1 MIYFDD
7 IEFAD
12 DNKYSIYLIDKYLK
26 KYFPKNQNNIR
37 KKYLPNEVAKVIGE
51 KDITFFSLYF
61 LRTTFVP
68 SDDNSAR
75 ELCEEHYK
83 IWRVLSEAFVQDLY
97 DKLNIVEPRGLAKS
111 TICDKTLAIWLHC
124 YKKSKFT
131 LLGAKTSD
139 DAEQFL
145 NSIKKEF
152 LENELIKDVFGN
164 LIDLKGKKPNSKDY
178 YKVNSGEIEFTN
190 DTYIRAVGSTTS
202 VRGANWGGVRPT
214 VVIADDYQSEVDV
227 ITEDAREKKWNRWC
241 KEVEEV
247 GDTAV
252 FRKGKK
258 VKSATKFVSIGTV
271 LHIDCLISKLSRNR
285 DYHTIMN
292 RAVLLEDGQTIDDIF
307 ESDLWIKCKK
317 IYFDDKIEDPQIQAR
332 KFYEKHKEEMK
343 YPVLWEEKWDF
354 FIDIAVKYWSNR
366 KSFMSEKMNDASSIG
381 EKWFKS
387 IRTQSV
393 EEIEDHIFLKTMLCV
408 DPAGDNSS
416 NKKKKTDSF
425 AMIVGSLG
433 ENDFKYIRKMV
444 LEKMSFTEY
453 CNTIID
459 ILLEFTDITH
469 ISIERNT
476 YLGSDVTTI
485 QQMIE
490 KIPELK
496 KRNLI
501 FINDMNNKNKDNR
514 IATIQDSVNNGQ
526 IIFADNNK
534 AFTDQ
539 ILDFQG
545 TAYTLHDDAADVV
558 SDFANKILKIKTKNI
573 IRFMDRRRLG
583 V

>member
-7 IEFAD
+7 IEFAN

-26 KYFPKNQNNIR
+26 KYFPKNQNNI
-37 KKYLPNEVAKVIGE
+37 KQKYLPNEVAKVIGE

-83 IWRVLSEAFVQDLY
+83 IWKVLSEAFVQDLY

-131 LLGAKTSD
+131 LLGAKTAD

-258 VKSATKFVSIGTV
+258 VKAATKFVSIGTV

-285 DYHTIMN
+285 DYHTIIN

-307 ESDLWIKCKK
+307 ESDLWLECKK

-332 KFYEKHKEEMK
+332 KFYEKHIDEMK
-343 YPVLWEEKWDF
+343 YPLLWEEKWDF
-354 FIDIAVKYWSNR
+354 FSDIAVKYWTNR
-366 KSFMSEKMNDASSIG
+366 KSFMSEKMNDASTLG
-381 EKWFKS
+381 VRWFKA
-387 IRTQSV
+387 IRTQAE
-393 EEIEDHIFLKTMLCV
+393 EEIEDHTFLKTMLCV
-408 DPAGDNSS
+408 DPAGEQSRRSDF
-416 NKKKKTDSF
+416 F
-425 AMIVGSLG
+425 AMAVGSLG
-433 ENDFKYIRKMV
+433 ENDFKYIRKMI
-444 LEKMSFTEY
+444 LAKMSYKQYCQTVIDLLKEY
-453 CNTIID
+453 
-459 ILLEFTDITH
+459 TDITH
-469 ISIERNT
+469 LYIEKNT
-476 YLGSDVTTI
+476 YLGADVTTI
-485 QQMIE
+485 TEMID
-490 KIPELK
+490 KDYELK
-496 KRNLI
+496 RRNIIIL
-501 FINDMNNKNKDNR
+501 NEMSRRNKDER
-514 IATIQDSVNNGQ
+514 ISTIIEEVNNGQ
-526 IIFADNNK
+526 LVFNNNNK
-534 AFTDQ
+534 DFTQQ

-545 TAYTLHDDAADVV
+545 TAYSPHDDAPDIIAELSRRLIEIEV
-558 SDFANKILKIKTKNI
+558 KNI
-573 IRFMDRRRLG
+573 IRIIDRRKLG

>member
-61 LRTTFVP
+61 LRATFVP

-131 LLGAKTSD
+131 LLGAKTAD

-258 VKSATKFVSIGTV
+258 VKAATKFVSIGTV

-285 DYHTIMN
+285 DYHTIIN

-307 ESDLWIKCKK
+307 ESDLWLECKK

-332 KFYEKHKEEMK
+332 KFYEKHIDEMK
-343 YPVLWEEKWDF
+343 YPLLWEEKWDF
-354 FIDIAVKYWSNR
+354 FSDIAVKYWTNR
-366 KSFMSEKMNDASSIG
+366 KSFMSEKMNDASTLG
-381 EKWFKS
+381 VRWFKA
-387 IRTQSV
+387 IRTQAE
-393 EEIEDHIFLKTMLCV
+393 EEIEDHTFLKTMLCV
-408 DPAGDNSS
+408 DPAGEQSRRSDF
-416 NKKKKTDSF
+416 F
-425 AMIVGSLG
+425 AMAVGSLG
-433 ENDFKYIRKMV
+433 ENDFKYIRKMI
-444 LEKMSFTEY
+444 LAKMSYKQYCQTVIDLLKEY
-453 CNTIID
+453 
-459 ILLEFTDITH
+459 TDITH
-469 ISIERNT
+469 LYIEKNT
-476 YLGSDVTTI
+476 YLGADVTTI
-485 QQMIE
+485 TEMID
-490 KIPELK
+490 KDYELK
-496 KRNLI
+496 RRNIIIL
-501 FINDMNNKNKDNR
+501 NEMSRKNKDER
-514 IATIQDSVNNGQ
+514 ISTIIEEVNNGQ
-526 IIFADNNK
+526 LVFNSNNK
-534 AFTDQ
+534 DFTQQ

-545 TAYTLHDDAADVV
+545 TAYSPHDDAPDLIAELSRRLIEIEV
-558 SDFANKILKIKTKNI
+558 KNI
-573 IRFMDRRRLG
+573 IRIMDRRKLG

>member
-7 IEFAD
+7 IEFPN
-12 DNKYSIYLIDKYLK
+12 DNKYSLYLIDKYLK
-26 KYFPKNQNNIR
+26 KYFPKNQDNIR
-37 KKYLPNEVAKVIGE
+37 KKYTPNKVAKVIGE

-68 SDDNSAR
+68 SDYNSAR

-131 LLGAKTSD
+131 LLGAKTAD

-258 VKSATKFVSIGTV
+258 VKAATKFVSIGTV

-285 DYHTIMN
+285 DYHTIIN

-307 ESDLWIKCKK
+307 ESDLWLECKK

-332 KFYEKHKEEMK
+332 KFYEKHIDEMK
-343 YPVLWEEKWDF
+343 YPLLWEEKWDF
-354 FIDIAVKYWSNR
+354 FSDIAVKYWTNR
-366 KSFMSEKMNDASSIG
+366 KSFMSEKMNDASTLG
-381 EKWFKS
+381 VRWFKA
-387 IRTQSV
+387 IRTQAE
-393 EEIEDHIFLKTMLCV
+393 EEIEDHTFLKTMLCV
-408 DPAGDNSS
+408 DPAGEQSRRSDF
-416 NKKKKTDSF
+416 F
-425 AMIVGSLG
+425 AMAVGSLG
-433 ENDFKYIRKMV
+433 ENDFKYIRKMI
-444 LEKMSFTEY
+444 LAKMSYKQYCQTVIDLLKEY
-453 CNTIID
+453 
-459 ILLEFTDITH
+459 TDITH
-469 ISIERNT
+469 LYIEKNT
-476 YLGSDVTTI
+476 YLGADVTTI
-485 QQMIE
+485 TEMID
-490 KIPELK
+490 KDYELK
-496 KRNLI
+496 RRNIIIL
-501 FINDMNNKNKDNR
+501 NEMSRRNKDER
-514 IATIQDSVNNGQ
+514 ISTIIEEVNNGQ
-526 IIFADNNK
+526 LVFNNNNK
-534 AFTDQ
+534 DFTQQ

-545 TAYTLHDDAADVV
+545 TAYSPHDDAPDIIAELSRRLIEIEV
-558 SDFANKILKIKTKNI
+558 KNI
-573 IRFMDRRRLG
+573 IRIMDRRKLG

>member
-7 IEFAD
+7 IEFAN

-26 KYFPKNQNNIR
+26 KYFPKNQNNI
-37 KKYLPNEVAKVIGE
+37 KQKYLPNEVAKVIGE

-83 IWRVLSEAFVQDLY
+83 IWKVLSEAFVQDLY

-131 LLGAKTSD
+131 LLGAKTAD

-258 VKSATKFVSIGTV
+258 VKAATKFVSIGTV

-285 DYHTIMN
+285 DYHTIIN

-307 ESDLWIKCKK
+307 ESDLWLECKK

-332 KFYEKHKEEMK
+332 KFYEKHIDEMK
-343 YPVLWEEKWDF
+343 YPLLWEEKWDF
-354 FIDIAVKYWSNR
+354 FSDIAVKYWTNR
-366 KSFMSEKMNDASSIG
+366 KSFMSEKMNDASTLG
-381 EKWFKS
+381 VRWFKA
-387 IRTQSV
+387 IRTQAE
-393 EEIEDHIFLKTMLCV
+393 EEIEDHTFLKTMLCV
-408 DPAGDNSS
+408 DPAGEQSRRSDF
-416 NKKKKTDSF
+416 F
-425 AMIVGSLG
+425 AMAVGSLG
-433 ENDFKYIRKMV
+433 ENDFKYIRKMI
-444 LEKMSFTEY
+444 LAKMSYKQYCQTVIDLLKEY
-453 CNTIID
+453 
-459 ILLEFTDITH
+459 TDITH
-469 ISIERNT
+469 LYIEKNT
-476 YLGSDVTTI
+476 YLGADVTTI
-485 QQMIE
+485 TEMID
-490 KIPELK
+490 KDYELK
-496 KRNLI
+496 RRNIIIL
-501 FINDMNNKNKDNR
+501 NEMSRKNKDER
-514 IATIQDSVNNGQ
+514 ISTIIEEVNNGQ
-526 IIFADNNK
+526 LVFNNNNK
-534 AFTDQ
+534 DFTQQ

-545 TAYTLHDDAADVV
+545 TAYSPHDDAPDIIAELSRRLIEIEV
-558 SDFANKILKIKTKNI
+558 KNI
-573 IRFMDRRRLG
+573 IRIMDRRKLG

>member
-7 IEFAD
+7 IEFTD

-131 LLGAKTSD
+131 LLGAKTAD

-252 FRKGKK
+252 FRKGRK
-258 VKSATKFVSIGTV
+258 VKAATKFVSIGTV

-285 DYHTIMN
+285 DYHTIIN

-307 ESDLWIKCKK
+307 ESDLWLECKK

-332 KFYEKHKEEMK
+332 KFYEKHIDEMK
-343 YPVLWEEKWDF
+343 YPLLWEEKWDF
-354 FIDIAVKYWSNR
+354 FSDIAVKYWTNR
-366 KSFMSEKMNDASSIG
+366 KSFMSEKMNDASTLG
-381 EKWFKS
+381 VRWFKA
-387 IRTQSV
+387 IRTQAE
-393 EEIEDHIFLKTMLCV
+393 EEIEDHTFLKTMLCV
-408 DPAGDNSS
+408 DPAGEQSRRSDF
-416 NKKKKTDSF
+416 F
-425 AMIVGSLG
+425 AMAVGSLG
-433 ENDFKYIRKMV
+433 ENDFKYIRKMI
-444 LEKMSFTEY
+444 LAKMSYKQYCQTVIDLLKEY
-453 CNTIID
+453 
-459 ILLEFTDITH
+459 TDITH
-469 ISIERNT
+469 LYIEKNT
-476 YLGSDVTTI
+476 YLGADVTTI
-485 QQMIE
+485 TEMID
-490 KIPELK
+490 KDYELK
-496 KRNLI
+496 RRNIIIL
-501 FINDMNNKNKDNR
+501 NEMSRRNKDER
-514 IATIQDSVNNGQ
+514 ISTIIEEVNNGQ
-526 IIFADNNK
+526 LVFNNNNK
-534 AFTDQ
+534 DFTQQ

-545 TAYTLHDDAADVV
+545 TAYSPHDDAPDIIAELSRRLIEIEV
-558 SDFANKILKIKTKNI
+558 KNI
-573 IRFMDRRRLG
+573 IRIMDRRKLG

>member
-7 IEFAD
+7 IEFPN
-12 DNKYSIYLIDKYLK
+12 DNKYSLYLIDKYLK
-26 KYFPKNQNNIR
+26 KYFPKNQDNIR
-37 KKYLPNEVAKVIGE
+37 RKYTPNEVAKVIGE

-83 IWRVLSEAFVQDLY
+83 IWKILSKAFVQDLY

-124 YKKSKFT
+124 YKKSTFT
-131 LLGAKTSD
+131 LLGAKTAY

-214 VVIADDYQSEVDV
+214 VVIADDYQSEVDI

-258 VKSATKFVSIGTV
+258 VKAATKFISIGTV
-271 LHIDCLISKLSRNR
+271 LHIDCLISRLSRNR
-285 DYHTIMN
+285 DYHTIIN

-307 ESDLWIKCKK
+307 ESNLWLECKK

-332 KFYEKHKEEMK
+332 KFYDKHIDKMK
-343 YPVLWEEKWDF
+343 YPLLWEEKWDF
-354 FIDIAVKYWSNR
+354 FNDIAVKYWTNR
-366 KSFMSEKMNDASSIG
+366 KSFMSEKMNDASTLG
-381 EKWFKS
+381 VRWFKA
-387 IRTQSV
+387 IRTQSE
-393 EEIEDHIFLKTMLCV
+393 EEIEDHTFLKTMLCV
-408 DPAGDNSS
+408 DPAGEQSRRSDF
-416 NKKKKTDSF
+416 F
-425 AMIVGSLG
+425 AMAVGSLG
-433 ENDFKYIRKMV
+433 ENDFKYVRRMI
-444 LEKMSFTEY
+444 LAKMSYKEY
-453 CNTIID
+453 CQTVID
-459 ILLEFTDITH
+459 LLKEYTEITH
-469 ISIERNT
+469 LYVEKNT
-476 YLGSDVTTI
+476 YLGADVTTI
-485 QQMIE
+485 TEMID
-490 KIPELK
+490 KDYELK
-496 KRNLI
+496 RRNIIIL
-501 FINDMNNKNKDNR
+501 NEMSRRNKDER
-514 IATIQDSVNNGQ
+514 ISTIIEEVNNGQ
-526 IIFADNNK
+526 LVFNNNNK
-534 AFTDQ
+534 DFTQQ

-545 TAYTLHDDAADVV
+545 TAYSPHDDAPDIIAELSRRLIEIEV
-558 SDFANKILKIKTKNI
+558 KNI
-573 IRFMDRRRLG
+573 IRIIDRRKLG

>member
-7 IEFAD
+7 IEFPN
-12 DNKYSIYLIDKYLK
+12 DNKYSLYLIDKYLK
-26 KYFPKNQNNIR
+26 KYFPKNQDNIR
-37 KKYLPNEVAKVIGE
+37 RKYTPNEVAKVIGE

-83 IWRVLSEAFVQDLY
+83 IWKILSKAFVQDLY

-131 LLGAKTSD
+131 LLGAKTAD

-214 VVIADDYQSEVDV
+214 VVIADDYQSEVDI

-258 VKSATKFVSIGTV
+258 VKAATKFISIGTV
-271 LHIDCLISKLSRNR
+271 LHIDCLISRLSRNR
-285 DYHTIMN
+285 DYHTIIN

-307 ESDLWIKCKK
+307 ESNLWLECKK

-332 KFYEKHKEEMK
+332 KFYDKHIDKMK
-343 YPVLWEEKWDF
+343 YPLLWEEKWDF
-354 FIDIAVKYWSNR
+354 FNDIAVKYWTNR
-366 KSFMSEKMNDASSIG
+366 KSFMSEKMNDASTLG
-381 EKWFKS
+381 VRWFKA
-387 IRTQSV
+387 IRTQSE
-393 EEIEDHIFLKTMLCV
+393 EEIEDHTFLKTMLCV
-408 DPAGDNSS
+408 DPAGEQSRRSDF
-416 NKKKKTDSF
+416 F
-425 AMIVGSLG
+425 AMAVGSLG
-433 ENDFKYIRKMV
+433 ENDFKYVRRMI
-444 LEKMSFTEY
+444 LAKMSYKEY
-453 CNTIID
+453 CQTVID
-459 ILLEFTDITH
+459 LLKEYTEITH
-469 ISIERNT
+469 LYVEKNT
-476 YLGSDVTTI
+476 YLGADVTTI
-485 QQMIE
+485 TEMID
-490 KIPELK
+490 KDYELK
-496 KRNLI
+496 RRNIIIL
-501 FINDMNNKNKDNR
+501 NEMSRRNKDER
-514 IATIQDSVNNGQ
+514 ISTIIEEVNNGQ
-526 IIFADNNK
+526 LVFNNNNK
-534 AFTDQ
+534 DFTQQ

-545 TAYTLHDDAADVV
+545 TAYSPHDDAPDIIAELSRRLIEIEV
-558 SDFANKILKIKTKNI
+558 KNI
-573 IRFMDRRRLG
+573 IRIIDRRKLG

>member
-7 IEFAD
+7 IEFAN

-26 KYFPKNQNNIR
+26 KYFPKNQDNIR
-37 KKYLPNEVAKVIGE
+37 RKYTPNEVAKVIGE

-83 IWRVLSEAFVQDLY
+83 IWKILSKAFVQDLY

-124 YKKSKFT
+124 YKKSTFT
-131 LLGAKTSD
+131 LLGAKTAD

-178 YKVNSGEIEFTN
+178 YKVNSGEIELTN

-214 VVIADDYQSEVDV
+214 VVIADDYQSEVDI

-258 VKSATKFVSIGTV
+258 VKAATKFVSIGTV
-271 LHIDCLISKLSRNR
+271 LHIDCLISRLSRNR
-285 DYHTIMN
+285 DYYTIIN
-292 RAVLLEDGQTIDDIF
+292 RAVLLENDQTIDDIF
-307 ESDLWIKCKK
+307 ESDLWLECKK

-332 KFYEKHKEEMK
+332 KFYEKHIEKMK
-343 YPVLWEEKWDF
+343 YPLLWEEKWDF
-354 FIDIAVKYWSNR
+354 FNDIAVKYWTNR
-366 KSFMSEKMNDASSIG
+366 KSFMSEKMNDASTLG
-381 EKWFKS
+381 VRWFKA
-387 IRTQSV
+387 IRTQSE
-393 EEIEDHIFLKTMLCV
+393 EEIEDHTFLKTMLCV
-408 DPAGDNSS
+408 DPAGEQSRRSDF
-416 NKKKKTDSF
+416 F
-425 AMIVGSLG
+425 AMAVGSLG
-433 ENDFKYIRKMV
+433 ENDFKYVRRMI
-444 LEKMSFTEY
+444 LAKMSYKEY
-453 CNTIID
+453 CQTVID
-459 ILLEFTDITH
+459 LLKEYTDITH
-469 ISIERNT
+469 LYVEKNT
-476 YLGSDVTTI
+476 YLGADVTTI
-485 QQMIE
+485 TEMID
-490 KIPELK
+490 KDYELK
-496 KRNLI
+496 RRNIIIL
-501 FINDMNNKNKDNR
+501 NEMSRRNKDER
-514 IATIQDSVNNGQ
+514 ISTIIEEVNNGQ
-526 IIFADNNK
+526 LVFNNNNK
-534 AFTDQ
+534 DFTQQ

-545 TAYTLHDDAADVV
+545 TAYSPHDDAPDIIAELSRRLIEIEV
-558 SDFANKILKIKTKNI
+558 KNI
-573 IRFMDRRRLG
+573 IRIIDRRKLG

>member
-7 IEFAD
+7 IEFPN
-12 DNKYSIYLIDKYLK
+12 DNKYSLYLIDKYLK
-26 KYFPKNQNNIR
+26 KYFPKNQDNIR
-37 KKYLPNEVAKVIGE
+37 RKYTPNEVAKVIGE

-83 IWRVLSEAFVQDLY
+83 IWKILSKAFVQDLY

-124 YKKSKFT
+124 YKKSTFT
-131 LLGAKTSD
+131 LLGAKTAD

-178 YKVNSGEIEFTN
+178 YKVNSGEIELTN

-214 VVIADDYQSEVDV
+214 VVIADDYQSEVDI

-258 VKSATKFVSIGTV
+258 VKAATKFVSIGTV
-271 LHIDCLISKLSRNR
+271 LHIDCLISRLSRNR
-285 DYHTIMN
+285 DYYTIIN
-292 RAVLLEDGQTIDDIF
+292 RAVLLENGQTIDDIF
-307 ESDLWIKCKK
+307 ESDLWLECKK

-332 KFYEKHKEEMK
+332 KFYEKHIEKMK
-343 YPVLWEEKWDF
+343 YPLLWEEKWDF
-354 FIDIAVKYWSNR
+354 FNDIAVKYWTNR
-366 KSFMSEKMNDASSIG
+366 KSFMSEKMNDASTLG
-381 EKWFKS
+381 VRWFKA
-387 IRTQSV
+387 IRTQSE
-393 EEIEDHIFLKTMLCV
+393 EEIEDHTFLKTMLCV
-408 DPAGDNSS
+408 DPAGEQSRRSDF
-416 NKKKKTDSF
+416 F
-425 AMIVGSLG
+425 AMAVGSLG
-433 ENDFKYIRKMV
+433 ENDFKYIRKMI
-444 LEKMSFTEY
+444 LAKMSYKQYCQTVIDLLKEY
-453 CNTIID
+453 
-459 ILLEFTDITH
+459 TDITH
-469 ISIERNT
+469 LYIEKNT
-476 YLGSDVTTI
+476 YLGADVTTI
-485 QQMIE
+485 TEMID
-490 KIPELK
+490 KDYELK
-496 KRNLI
+496 RRNIIIL
-501 FINDMNNKNKDNR
+501 NEMSRRNKDER
-514 IATIQDSVNNGQ
+514 ISTIIEEVNNGQ
-526 IIFADNNK
+526 LVFNNNNK
-534 AFTDQ
+534 DFTQQ

-545 TAYTLHDDAADVV
+545 TAYSPHDDAPDIIAELSRRLIEIEV
-558 SDFANKILKIKTKNI
+558 KNI
-573 IRFMDRRRLG
+573 IRIIDRRKLG

>member
-7 IEFAD
+7 IEFAN

-26 KYFPKNQNNIR
+26 KYFPKNQNNI
-37 KKYLPNEVAKVIGE
+37 KQKYLPNEVAKVIGE

-61 LRTTFVP
+61 LRTTFIP

-83 IWRVLSEAFVQDLY
+83 IWKVLSEAFVQDLY

-131 LLGAKTSD
+131 LLGAKTAD

-214 VVIADDYQSEVDV
+214 VVIADDYQSEVDI

-258 VKSATKFVSIGTV
+258 VKAATKFISIGTV
-271 LHIDCLISKLSRNR
+271 LHIDCLISRLSRNR
-285 DYHTIMN
+285 DYHTIIN

-307 ESDLWIKCKK
+307 ESNLWLECKK

-332 KFYEKHKEEMK
+332 KFYDKHIDKMK
-343 YPVLWEEKWDF
+343 YPLLWEEKWDF
-354 FIDIAVKYWSNR
+354 FNDIAVKYWTNR
-366 KSFMSEKMNDASSIG
+366 KSFMSEKMNDASTLG
-381 EKWFKS
+381 VRWFKA
-387 IRTQSV
+387 IRTQSE
-393 EEIEDHIFLKTMLCV
+393 EEIEDHTFLKTMLCV
-408 DPAGDNSS
+408 DPAGEQSRRSDF
-416 NKKKKTDSF
+416 F
-425 AMIVGSLG
+425 AMAVGSLG
-433 ENDFKYIRKMV
+433 ENDFKYVRRMI
-444 LEKMSFTEY
+444 LAKMSYKEY
-453 CNTIID
+453 CQTVID
-459 ILLEFTDITH
+459 LLKEYTEITH
-469 ISIERNT
+469 LYVEKNT
-476 YLGSDVTTI
+476 YLGADVTTI
-485 QQMIE
+485 TEMID
-490 KIPELK
+490 KDYELK
-496 KRNLI
+496 RRNIIIL
-501 FINDMNNKNKDNR
+501 NEMSRRNKDER
-514 IATIQDSVNNGQ
+514 ISTIIEEVNNGQ
-526 IIFADNNK
+526 LVFNNNNK
-534 AFTDQ
+534 DFTQQ

-545 TAYTLHDDAADVV
+545 TAYSPHDDAPDIIAELSRRLIEIEV
-558 SDFANKILKIKTKNI
+558 KNI
-573 IRFMDRRRLG
+573 IRIIDRRKLG

>member
-7 IEFAD
+7 IEFTD

-131 LLGAKTSD
+131 LLGAKTAY

-258 VKSATKFVSIGTV
+258 VKAATKFVSIGTV

-285 DYHTIMN
+285 DYHTIIN

-307 ESDLWIKCKK
+307 ESDLWLECKK

-332 KFYEKHKEEMK
+332 KFYEKHIDEMK
-343 YPVLWEEKWDF
+343 YPLLWEEKWDF
-354 FIDIAVKYWSNR
+354 FSDIAVKYWTNR
-366 KSFMSEKMNDASSIG
+366 KSFMSEKMNDASTLG
-381 EKWFKS
+381 VRWFKA
-387 IRTQSV
+387 IRTQAE
-393 EEIEDHIFLKTMLCV
+393 EEIEDHTFLKTMLCV
-408 DPAGDNSS
+408 DPAGEQSRRSDF
-416 NKKKKTDSF
+416 F
-425 AMIVGSLG
+425 AMAVGSLG
-433 ENDFKYIRKMV
+433 ENDFKYIRKMI
-444 LEKMSFTEY
+444 LAKMSYKQYCQTVIDLLKEY
-453 CNTIID
+453 
-459 ILLEFTDITH
+459 TDITH
-469 ISIERNT
+469 LYIEKNT
-476 YLGSDVTTI
+476 YLGADVTTI
-485 QQMIE
+485 TEMID
-490 KIPELK
+490 KDYELK
-496 KRNLI
+496 RRNIIIL
-501 FINDMNNKNKDNR
+501 NEMSRRNKDER
-514 IATIQDSVNNGQ
+514 ISTIIEEVNNGQ
-526 IIFADNNK
+526 LVFNNNNK
-534 AFTDQ
+534 DFTQQ

-545 TAYTLHDDAADVV
+545 TAYSPHDDAPDIIAELSRRLIEIEV
-558 SDFANKILKIKTKNI
+558 KNI
-573 IRFMDRRRLG
+573 IRIIDRRKLG

>member
-7 IEFAD
+7 IEFAN

-26 KYFPKNQNNIR
+26 KYFPKNQNNI
-37 KKYLPNEVAKVIGE
+37 KQKYLPNEVAKVIGE

-83 IWRVLSEAFVQDLY
+83 IWKVLSEAFVQDLY

-131 LLGAKTSD
+131 LLGAKTAD

-214 VVIADDYQSEVDV
+214 VVIADDYQSEVDI

-258 VKSATKFVSIGTV
+258 VKAATKFISIGTV
-271 LHIDCLISKLSRNR
+271 LHIDCLISRLSRNR
-285 DYHTIMN
+285 DYHTIIN
-292 RAVLLEDGQTIDDIF
+292 RAILLEDGQTIDDIF
-307 ESDLWIKCKK
+307 ESNLWLECKK

-332 KFYEKHKEEMK
+332 KFYDKHIDKMK
-343 YPVLWEEKWDF
+343 YPLLWEEKWDF
-354 FIDIAVKYWSNR
+354 FNDIAVKYWTNR
-366 KSFMSEKMNDASSIG
+366 KSFMSEKMNDASTLG
-381 EKWFKS
+381 VRWFKA
-387 IRTQSV
+387 IRTQSE
-393 EEIEDHIFLKTMLCV
+393 EEIEDHTFLKTMLCV
-408 DPAGDNSS
+408 DPAGEQSRRSDF
-416 NKKKKTDSF
+416 F
-425 AMIVGSLG
+425 AMAVGSLG
-433 ENDFKYIRKMV
+433 ENDFKYVRRMI
-444 LEKMSFTEY
+444 LAKMSYKEY
-453 CNTIID
+453 CQTVID
-459 ILLEFTDITH
+459 LLKEYTDITH
-469 ISIERNT
+469 LYVEKNT
-476 YLGSDVTTI
+476 YLGADVTTI
-485 QQMIE
+485 TEMID
-490 KIPELK
+490 KDYELK
-496 KRNLI
+496 RRNIIIL
-501 FINDMNNKNKDNR
+501 NEMSRRNKDER
-514 IATIQDSVNNGQ
+514 ISTIIEEVNNGQ
-526 IIFADNNK
+526 LVFNNNNK
-534 AFTDQ
+534 DFTQQ

-545 TAYTLHDDAADVV
+545 TAYSPHDDAPDIIAELSRRLIEIEV
-558 SDFANKILKIKTKNI
+558 KNI
-573 IRFMDRRRLG
+573 IRIIDRRKLG

>member
-7 IEFAD
+7 IEFPN

-26 KYFPKNQNNIR
+26 KYFPKNQNNI
-37 KKYLPNEVAKVIGE
+37 KQKYLPNEVAKVIGE

-61 LRTTFVP
+61 LRTTFIP

-83 IWRVLSEAFVQDLY
+83 IWKVLSEAFVQDLY

-131 LLGAKTSD
+131 LLGAKTAD

-214 VVIADDYQSEVDV
+214 VVIADDYQSEVDI

-258 VKSATKFVSIGTV
+258 VKAATKFISIGTV
-271 LHIDCLISKLSRNR
+271 LHIDCLISRLSRNR
-285 DYHTIMN
+285 DYHTIIN

-307 ESDLWIKCKK
+307 ESNLWLQCKK

-332 KFYEKHKEEMK
+332 KFYDKHIDKMK
-343 YPVLWEEKWDF
+343 YPLLWEEKWDF
-354 FIDIAVKYWSNR
+354 FNDIAVKYWTNR
-366 KSFMSEKMNDASSIG
+366 KSFMSEKMNDASTLG
-381 EKWFKS
+381 VRWFKA
-387 IRTQSV
+387 IRTQSE
-393 EEIEDHIFLKTMLCV
+393 EEIEDHTFLKTMLCV
-408 DPAGDNSS
+408 DPAGEQSRRSDF
-416 NKKKKTDSF
+416 F
-425 AMIVGSLG
+425 AMAVGSLG
-433 ENDFKYIRKMV
+433 ENDFKYVRRMI
-444 LEKMSFTEY
+444 LAKMSYKEY
-453 CNTIID
+453 CQTVID
-459 ILLEFTDITH
+459 LLKEYTEITH
-469 ISIERNT
+469 LYVEKNT
-476 YLGSDVTTI
+476 YLGADVTTI
-485 QQMIE
+485 TEMID
-490 KIPELK
+490 KDYELK
-496 KRNLI
+496 RRNIIIL
-501 FINDMNNKNKDNR
+501 NEMSRRNKDER
-514 IATIQDSVNNGQ
+514 ISTIIEEVNNGQ
-526 IIFADNNK
+526 LVFNNNNK
-534 AFTDQ
+534 DFTQQ

-545 TAYTLHDDAADVV
+545 TAYSPHDDAPDIIAELSRRLIEIEV
-558 SDFANKILKIKTKNI
+558 KNI
-573 IRFMDRRRLG
+573 IRIIDRRKLG

>member
-7 IEFAD
+7 IEFTD

-131 LLGAKTSD
+131 LLGAKTAD

-214 VVIADDYQSEVDV
+214 AVIADDYQSEVDV

-258 VKSATKFVSIGTV
+258 VKAATKFVSIGTV

-285 DYHTIMN
+285 DYHTIIN

-307 ESDLWIKCKK
+307 ESDLWLECKK

-332 KFYEKHKEEMK
+332 KFYEKHIDEMK
-343 YPVLWEEKWDF
+343 YPLLWEEKWDF
-354 FIDIAVKYWSNR
+354 FSDIAVKYWTNR
-366 KSFMSEKMNDASSIG
+366 KSFMSEKMNDASTLG
-381 EKWFKS
+381 VRWFKA
-387 IRTQSV
+387 IRTQAE
-393 EEIEDHIFLKTMLCV
+393 EEIEDHTFLKTMLCV
-408 DPAGDNSS
+408 DPAGEQSRRSDF
-416 NKKKKTDSF
+416 F
-425 AMIVGSLG
+425 AMAVGSLG
-433 ENDFKYIRKMV
+433 ENDFKYIRKMI
-444 LEKMSFTEY
+444 LAKMSYKQYCQTVIDLLKEY
-453 CNTIID
+453 
-459 ILLEFTDITH
+459 TDITH
-469 ISIERNT
+469 LYIEKNT
-476 YLGSDVTTI
+476 YLGADVTTI
-485 QQMIE
+485 TEMID
-490 KIPELK
+490 KDYELK
-496 KRNLI
+496 RRNIIIL
-501 FINDMNNKNKDNR
+501 NEMSRKNKDER
-514 IATIQDSVNNGQ
+514 ISTIIEEVNNGQ
-526 IIFADNNK
+526 LVFNNNNK
-534 AFTDQ
+534 DFTQQ

-545 TAYTLHDDAADVV
+545 TAYSPHDDAPDIIAELSRRLIEIEV
-558 SDFANKILKIKTKNI
+558 KNI
-573 IRFMDRRRLG
+573 IRIMDRRKLG

>member
-7 IEFAD
+7 IEFPN
-12 DNKYSIYLIDKYLK
+12 DNKYSLYLIDKYLK
-26 KYFPKNQNNIR
+26 KYFPKNQDNIR
-37 KKYLPNEVAKVIGE
+37 RKYTPNEVAKVIGE

-83 IWRVLSEAFVQDLY
+83 IWKILSEAFVQDLY

-131 LLGAKTSD
+131 LLGAKTAD

-214 VVIADDYQSEVDV
+214 VVIADDYQSEVDI

-285 DYHTIMN
+285 DYHTIIN

-307 ESDLWIKCKK
+307 ESNLWLECKK
-317 IYFDDKIEDPQIQAR
+317 IYFDDKIEDPRIQAR
-332 KFYEKHKEEMK
+332 KFYDKHIDKMK
-343 YPVLWEEKWDF
+343 YPLLWEEKWDF
-354 FIDIAVKYWSNR
+354 FNDIAVKYWTNR
-366 KSFMSEKMNDASSIG
+366 KSFMSEKMNDASTLG
-381 EKWFKS
+381 VRWFKA
-387 IRTQSV
+387 IRTQSE
-393 EEIEDHIFLKTMLCV
+393 EEIEDHTFLKTMLCV
-408 DPAGDNSS
+408 DPAGEQSRRSDF
-416 NKKKKTDSF
+416 F
-425 AMIVGSLG
+425 AMAVGSLG
-433 ENDFKYIRKMV
+433 ENDFKYVRRMI
-444 LEKMSFTEY
+444 LAKMSYKEY
-453 CNTIID
+453 CQTVID
-459 ILLEFTDITH
+459 LLKEYTEITH
-469 ISIERNT
+469 LYVEKNT
-476 YLGSDVTTI
+476 YLGADVTTI
-485 QQMIE
+485 TEMID
-490 KIPELK
+490 KDYELK
-496 KRNLI
+496 RRNIIIL
-501 FINDMNNKNKDNR
+501 NEMSRRNKDER
-514 IATIQDSVNNGQ
+514 ISTIIEEVNNGQ
-526 IIFADNNK
+526 LVFNNNNK
-534 AFTDQ
+534 DFTQQ

-545 TAYTLHDDAADVV
+545 TAYSPHDDAPDIIAELSRRLIEIEV
-558 SDFANKILKIKTKNI
+558 KNI
-573 IRFMDRRRLG
+573 IRIIDRRKLG

>member
-7 IEFAD
+7 IEFTD

-131 LLGAKTSD
+131 LLGAKTAD

-258 VKSATKFVSIGTV
+258 VKAATKFVSIGTV

-285 DYHTIMN
+285 DYHTIIN

-307 ESDLWIKCKK
+307 ESDLWLECKK

-332 KFYEKHKEEMK
+332 KFYEKHIDEMK
-343 YPVLWEEKWDF
+343 YPLLWEEKWDF
-354 FIDIAVKYWSNR
+354 FSDIAVKYWTNR
-366 KSFMSEKMNDASSIG
+366 KSFMSEKMNDASTLG
-381 EKWFKS
+381 VRWFKA
-387 IRTQSV
+387 IRTQAE
-393 EEIEDHIFLKTMLCV
+393 EEIEDHTFLKTMLCV
-408 DPAGDNSS
+408 DPAGEQSRRSDF
-416 NKKKKTDSF
+416 F
-425 AMIVGSLG
+425 AMAVGSLG
-433 ENDFKYIRKMV
+433 ENDFKYIRKMI
-444 LEKMSFTEY
+444 LAKMSYKQYCQTVIDLLKEY
-453 CNTIID
+453 
-459 ILLEFTDITH
+459 TDITH
-469 ISIERNT
+469 LYIEKNT
-476 YLGSDVTTI
+476 YLGADVTTI
-485 QQMIE
+485 TEMID
-490 KIPELK
+490 KDYELK
-496 KRNLI
+496 RRNIIIL
-501 FINDMNNKNKDNR
+501 NEMSRKNKDER
-514 IATIQDSVNNGQ
+514 ISTIIEEVNNGQ
-526 IIFADNNK
+526 LVFNNNNK
-534 AFTDQ
+534 DFTQQ

-545 TAYTLHDDAADVV
+545 TAYSPHDDAPDIIAELSRRLIEIEV
-558 SDFANKILKIKTKNI
+558 KNI
-573 IRFMDRRRLG
+573 IRIMDRRKLG

>member
-7 IEFAD
+7 IEFAN

-26 KYFPKNQNNIR
+26 KYFPKNQNNI
-37 KKYLPNEVAKVIGE
+37 KQKYLPNEVAKVIGE

-61 LRTTFVP
+61 LRTTFIP

-83 IWRVLSEAFVQDLY
+83 IWKVLSEAFVQDLY

-131 LLGAKTSD
+131 LLGAKTAD

-214 VVIADDYQSEVDV
+214 VVIADDYQSEVDI

-258 VKSATKFVSIGTV
+258 VKAATKFVSIGTV
-271 LHIDCLISKLSRNR
+271 LHIDCLISRLSRNR
-285 DYHTIMN
+285 DYHTIIN

-307 ESDLWIKCKK
+307 ESNLWLECKK

-332 KFYEKHKEEMK
+332 KFYDKHIDEMK
-343 YPVLWEEKWDF
+343 YPLLWEEKWDF
-354 FIDIAVKYWSNR
+354 FNDIAVKYWTNR
-366 KSFMSEKMNDASSIG
+366 KSFMSEKMNDASTLG
-381 EKWFKS
+381 VRWFKA
-387 IRTQSV
+387 IRTQSE
-393 EEIEDHIFLKTMLCV
+393 EEIEDHTFLKTMLCV
-408 DPAGDNSS
+408 DPAGEQSRRSDF
-416 NKKKKTDSF
+416 F
-425 AMIVGSLG
+425 AMAVGSLG
-433 ENDFKYIRKMV
+433 ENDFKYVRRMI
-444 LEKMSFTEY
+444 LAKMSYKEY
-453 CNTIID
+453 CQTVID
-459 ILLEFTDITH
+459 LLKEYTEITH
-469 ISIERNT
+469 LYVEKNT
-476 YLGSDVTTI
+476 YLGADVTTI
-485 QQMIE
+485 TEMID
-490 KIPELK
+490 KDYELK
-496 KRNLI
+496 RRNIIIL
-501 FINDMNNKNKDNR
+501 NEMSRRNKDER
-514 IATIQDSVNNGQ
+514 ISTIIEEVNNGQ
-526 IIFADNNK
+526 LVFNNNNK
-534 AFTDQ
+534 DFTQQ

-545 TAYTLHDDAADVV
+545 TAYSPHDDAPDIIAELSRRLIEIEV
-558 SDFANKILKIKTKNI
+558 KNI
-573 IRFMDRRRLG
+573 IRIIDRRKLG

>member
-7 IEFAD
+7 IEFTD

-83 IWRVLSEAFVQDLY
+83 IWRVLSEAFVHDLY

-131 LLGAKTSD
+131 LLGAKTAD

-285 DYHTIMN
+285 DYHTIIN

-307 ESDLWIKCKK
+307 ESDLWLECKK

-332 KFYEKHKEEMK
+332 KFYEKHIDEMK
-343 YPVLWEEKWDF
+343 YPLLWEEKWDF
-354 FIDIAVKYWSNR
+354 FSDIAVKYWTNR
-366 KSFMSEKMNDASSIG
+366 KSFMSEKMNDASTLG
-381 EKWFKS
+381 VRWFKA
-387 IRTQSV
+387 IRTQAE
-393 EEIEDHIFLKTMLCV
+393 EEIEDHTFLKTMLCV
-408 DPAGDNSS
+408 DPAGEQSRRSDF
-416 NKKKKTDSF
+416 F
-425 AMIVGSLG
+425 AMAVGSLG
-433 ENDFKYIRKMV
+433 ENDFKYIRKMI
-444 LEKMSFTEY
+444 LAKMSYKQYCQTVIDLLKEY
-453 CNTIID
+453 
-459 ILLEFTDITH
+459 TDITH
-469 ISIERNT
+469 LYIEKNT
-476 YLGSDVTTI
+476 YLGADVTTI
-485 QQMIE
+485 TEMID
-490 KIPELK
+490 KDYELK
-496 KRNLI
+496 RRNIIIL
-501 FINDMNNKNKDNR
+501 NEMSRKNKDER
-514 IATIQDSVNNGQ
+514 ISTIIEEVNNGQ
-526 IIFADNNK
+526 LVFNNNNK
-534 AFTDQ
+534 DFTQQ

-545 TAYTLHDDAADVV
+545 TAYSPHDDAPDIIAELSRRLIEIEV
-558 SDFANKILKIKTKNI
+558 KNI
-573 IRFMDRRRLG
+573 IRIMDRRKLG

>member
-61 LRTTFVP
+61 LRATFVP

-131 LLGAKTSD
+131 LLGAKTAD

-202 VRGANWGGVRPT
+202 VRGANWGSVRPT

-258 VKSATKFVSIGTV
+258 VKAATKFVSIGTV

-285 DYHTIMN
+285 DYHTIIN

-307 ESDLWIKCKK
+307 ESDLWLECKK

-332 KFYEKHKEEMK
+332 KFYEKHIDEMK
-343 YPVLWEEKWDF
+343 YPLLWEEKWDF
-354 FIDIAVKYWSNR
+354 FSDIAVKYWTNR
-366 KSFMSEKMNDASSIG
+366 KSFMSEKMNDASTLG
-381 EKWFKS
+381 VRWFKA
-387 IRTQSV
+387 IRTQAE
-393 EEIEDHIFLKTMLCV
+393 EEIEDHTFLKTMLCV
-408 DPAGDNSS
+408 DPAGEQSRRSDF
-416 NKKKKTDSF
+416 F
-425 AMIVGSLG
+425 AMAVGSLG
-433 ENDFKYIRKMV
+433 ENDFKYIRKMI
-444 LEKMSFTEY
+444 LAKMSYKQYCQTVIDLLKEY
-453 CNTIID
+453 
-459 ILLEFTDITH
+459 TDITH
-469 ISIERNT
+469 LYIEKNT
-476 YLGSDVTTI
+476 YLGADVTTI
-485 QQMIE
+485 TEMID
-490 KIPELK
+490 KDYELK
-496 KRNLI
+496 RRNIIIL
-501 FINDMNNKNKDNR
+501 NEMSRKNKDER
-514 IATIQDSVNNGQ
+514 ISTIIEEVNNGQ
-526 IIFADNNK
+526 LVFNSNNK
-534 AFTDQ
+534 DFTQQ

-545 TAYTLHDDAADVV
+545 TAYSPHDDAPDIIAELSRRLIEIEV
-558 SDFANKILKIKTKNI
+558 KNI
-573 IRFMDRRRLG
+573 IRIMDRRKLG

>member
-7 IEFAD
+7 IEFPN
-12 DNKYSIYLIDKYLK
+12 DNKYSLYLIDKYLK
-26 KYFPKNQNNIR
+26 KYFPKNQDNIR
-37 KKYLPNEVAKVIGE
+37 RKYTPNEVAKVIGE

-83 IWRVLSEAFVQDLY
+83 IWKILSKAFVQDLY

-124 YKKSKFT
+124 YKKSTFT
-131 LLGAKTSD
+131 LLGAKTAD

-178 YKVNSGEIEFTN
+178 YKVNSGEIELTN

-214 VVIADDYQSEVDV
+214 VVIADDYQSEVDI

-258 VKSATKFVSIGTV
+258 VKAATKFISIGTV
-271 LHIDCLISKLSRNR
+271 LHIDCLISRLSRNR
-285 DYHTIMN
+285 DYHTIIN

-307 ESDLWIKCKK
+307 ESNLWLECKK

-332 KFYEKHKEEMK
+332 KFYEKHIDEMK
-343 YPVLWEEKWDF
+343 YPLLWEEKWDF
-354 FIDIAVKYWSNR
+354 FSDIAVKYWTNR
-366 KSFMSEKMNDASSIG
+366 KSFMSEKMNDASTLG
-381 EKWFKS
+381 VRWFKA
-387 IRTQSV
+387 IRTQAE
-393 EEIEDHIFLKTMLCV
+393 EEIEDHTFLKTMLCV
-408 DPAGDNSS
+408 DPAGEQSRRSDF
-416 NKKKKTDSF
+416 F
-425 AMIVGSLG
+425 AMAVGSLG
-433 ENDFKYIRKMV
+433 ENDFKYIRKMI
-444 LEKMSFTEY
+444 LAKMSYKQYCQTVIDLLKEY
-453 CNTIID
+453 
-459 ILLEFTDITH
+459 TDITH
-469 ISIERNT
+469 LYIEKNT
-476 YLGSDVTTI
+476 YLGADVTTI
-485 QQMIE
+485 TEMID
-490 KIPELK
+490 KDYELK
-496 KRNLI
+496 RRNIIIL
-501 FINDMNNKNKDNR
+501 NEMSRKNKDER
-514 IATIQDSVNNGQ
+514 ISTIIEEVNNGQ
-526 IIFADNNK
+526 LVFNNNNK
-534 AFTDQ
+534 DFTQQ

-545 TAYTLHDDAADVV
+545 TAYSPHDDAPDIIAELSRRLIEIEV
-558 SDFANKILKIKTKNI
+558 KNI
-573 IRFMDRRRLG
+573 IRIIDRRKLG

>member
-7 IEFAD
+7 IEFPN
-12 DNKYSIYLIDKYLK
+12 DNKYSLYLIDKYLK
-26 KYFPKNQNNIR
+26 KYFPKNQDNIR
-37 KKYLPNEVAKVIGE
+37 RKYTPNEVAKVIGE

-83 IWRVLSEAFVQDLY
+83 IWKILSKAFVQDLY

-124 YKKSKFT
+124 YKKSTFT
-131 LLGAKTSD
+131 LLGAKTAD

-178 YKVNSGEIEFTN
+178 YKVNSGEIELTN

-214 VVIADDYQSEVDV
+214 VVIADDYQSEVDI

-258 VKSATKFVSIGTV
+258 VKAATKFVSIGTV
-271 LHIDCLISKLSRNR
+271 LHIDCLISRLSRNR
-285 DYHTIMN
+285 DYYTIIN
-292 RAVLLEDGQTIDDIF
+292 RAVLLENGQTIDDIF
-307 ESDLWIKCKK
+307 ESDLWLECKK

-332 KFYEKHKEEMK
+332 KFYEKHIEKMK
-343 YPVLWEEKWDF
+343 YPLLWEEKWDF
-354 FIDIAVKYWSNR
+354 FNDIAVKYWTNR
-366 KSFMSEKMNDASSIG
+366 KSFMSEKMNDASTLG
-381 EKWFKS
+381 VRWFKA
-387 IRTQSV
+387 IRTQSE
-393 EEIEDHIFLKTMLCV
+393 EEIEDHTFLKTMLCV
-408 DPAGDNSS
+408 DPAGEQSRRSDF
-416 NKKKKTDSF
+416 F
-425 AMIVGSLG
+425 AMAVGSLG
-433 ENDFKYIRKMV
+433 ENDFKYVRRMI
-444 LEKMSFTEY
+444 LAKMSYKEY
-453 CNTIID
+453 CQTVID
-459 ILLEFTDITH
+459 LLKEYTEITH
-469 ISIERNT
+469 LYVEKNT
-476 YLGSDVTTI
+476 YLGADVTTI
-485 QQMIE
+485 TEMID
-490 KIPELK
+490 KDYELK
-496 KRNLI
+496 RRNIIIL
-501 FINDMNNKNKDNR
+501 NEMSRRNKDER
-514 IATIQDSVNNGQ
+514 ISTIIEEVNNGQ
-526 IIFADNNK
+526 LVFNNNNK
-534 AFTDQ
+534 DFTQQ

-545 TAYTLHDDAADVV
+545 TAYSPHDDAPDIIAELSRRLIEIEV
-558 SDFANKILKIKTKNI
+558 KNI
-573 IRFMDRRRLG
+573 IRIIDRRKLG

>member
-7 IEFAD
+7 IEFPN
-12 DNKYSIYLIDKYLK
+12 DNKYSLYLIDKYLK
-26 KYFPKNQNNIR
+26 KYFPKNQDNIR
-37 KKYLPNEVAKVIGE
+37 RKYTPNEVAKVIGE

-83 IWRVLSEAFVQDLY
+83 IWKVLSEAFVQDLY

-131 LLGAKTSD
+131 LLGAKTAD

-258 VKSATKFVSIGTV
+258 VKAATKFVSIGTV
-271 LHIDCLISKLSRNR
+271 LHIDCLISRLSRNR
-285 DYHTIMN
+285 DYYTIIN

-307 ESDLWIKCKK
+307 ESDLWLECKK

-332 KFYEKHKEEMK
+332 KFYEKHIDEMK
-343 YPVLWEEKWDF
+343 YPLLWEEKWDF
-354 FIDIAVKYWSNR
+354 FSDIAVKYWTNR
-366 KSFMSEKMNDASSIG
+366 KSFMSEKMNDASTLG
-381 EKWFKS
+381 VRWFKA
-387 IRTQSV
+387 IRTQAE
-393 EEIEDHIFLKTMLCV
+393 EEIEDHTFLKTMLCV
-408 DPAGDNSS
+408 DPAGEQSRRSDF
-416 NKKKKTDSF
+416 F
-425 AMIVGSLG
+425 AMAVGSLG
-433 ENDFKYIRKMV
+433 ENDFKYIRKMI
-444 LEKMSFTEY
+444 LAKMSYKQYCQTVIDLLKEY
-453 CNTIID
+453 
-459 ILLEFTDITH
+459 TDITH
-469 ISIERNT
+469 LYIEKNT
-476 YLGSDVTTI
+476 YLGADVTTI
-485 QQMIE
+485 TEMID
-490 KIPELK
+490 KDYELK
-496 KRNLI
+496 RRNIIIL
-501 FINDMNNKNKDNR
+501 NEMSRRNKDER
-514 IATIQDSVNNGQ
+514 ISTIIEEVNNGQ
-526 IIFADNNK
+526 LVFNNNNK
-534 AFTDQ
+534 DFTQQ

-545 TAYTLHDDAADVV
+545 TAYSPHDDAPDIIAELSRRLIEIEV
-558 SDFANKILKIKTKNI
+558 KNI
-573 IRFMDRRRLG
+573 IRIIDRRKLG

>member
-7 IEFAD
+7 IEFTD

-131 LLGAKTSD
+131 LLGAKTAD

-258 VKSATKFVSIGTV
+258 VKAATKFVSIGTV

-285 DYHTIMN
+285 DYHTIIN
-292 RAVLLEDGQTIDDIF
+292 RAVLLEDDQTIDDIF
-307 ESDLWIKCKK
+307 ESDLWLECKK

-332 KFYEKHKEEMK
+332 KFYEKHIDEMK
-343 YPVLWEEKWDF
+343 YPLLWEEKWDF
-354 FIDIAVKYWSNR
+354 FSDIAVKYWTNR
-366 KSFMSEKMNDASSIG
+366 KSFMSEKMNDASTLG
-381 EKWFKS
+381 VRWFKA
-387 IRTQSV
+387 IRTQAE
-393 EEIEDHIFLKTMLCV
+393 EEIEDHTFLKTMLCV
-408 DPAGDNSS
+408 DPAGEQSRRSDF
-416 NKKKKTDSF
+416 F
-425 AMIVGSLG
+425 AMAVGSLG
-433 ENDFKYIRKMV
+433 ENDFKYIRKMI
-444 LEKMSFTEY
+444 LAKMSYKQYCQTVIDLLKEY
-453 CNTIID
+453 
-459 ILLEFTDITH
+459 TDITH
-469 ISIERNT
+469 LYIEKNT
-476 YLGSDVTTI
+476 YLGADVTTI
-485 QQMIE
+485 TEMID
-490 KIPELK
+490 KDYELK
-496 KRNLI
+496 RRNIIIL
-501 FINDMNNKNKDNR
+501 NEMSRKNKDER
-514 IATIQDSVNNGQ
+514 ISTIIEEVNNGQ
-526 IIFADNNK
+526 LVFNNNNK
-534 AFTDQ
+534 DFTQQ

-545 TAYTLHDDAADVV
+545 TAYSPHDDAPDIIAELSRRLIEIEV
-558 SDFANKILKIKTKNI
+558 KNI
-573 IRFMDRRRLG
+573 IRIMDRRKLG

>member
-131 LLGAKTSD
+131 LLGAKTAD

-214 VVIADDYQSEVDV
+214 VVIADDYQSEVDI

-258 VKSATKFVSIGTV
+258 VKAATKFISIGTV
-271 LHIDCLISKLSRNR
+271 LHIDCLISRLSRNR
-285 DYHTIMN
+285 DYHTIIN

-307 ESDLWIKCKK
+307 ESNLWLQCKK

-332 KFYEKHKEEMK
+332 KFYDKHIDKMK
-343 YPVLWEEKWDF
+343 YPLLWEEKWDF
-354 FIDIAVKYWSNR
+354 FNDIAVKYWTNR
-366 KSFMSEKMNDASSIG
+366 KSFMSEKMNDASTLG
-381 EKWFKS
+381 VRWFKA
-387 IRTQSV
+387 IRTQSE
-393 EEIEDHIFLKTMLCV
+393 EEIEDHTFLKTMLCV
-408 DPAGDNSS
+408 DPAGEQSRRSDF
-416 NKKKKTDSF
+416 F
-425 AMIVGSLG
+425 AMAVGSLG
-433 ENDFKYIRKMV
+433 ENDFKYVRRMI
-444 LEKMSFTEY
+444 LAKMSYKEY
-453 CNTIID
+453 CQTVID
-459 ILLEFTDITH
+459 LLKEYTEITH
-469 ISIERNT
+469 LYVEKNT
-476 YLGSDVTTI
+476 YLGADVTTI
-485 QQMIE
+485 TEMID
-490 KIPELK
+490 KDYELK
-496 KRNLI
+496 RRNIIIL
-501 FINDMNNKNKDNR
+501 NEMSRRNKDER
-514 IATIQDSVNNGQ
+514 ISTIIEEVNNGQ
-526 IIFADNNK
+526 LVFNNNNK
-534 AFTDQ
+534 DFTQQ

-545 TAYTLHDDAADVV
+545 TAYSPHDDAPDIIAELSRRLIEIEV
-558 SDFANKILKIKTKNI
+558 KNI
-573 IRFMDRRRLG
+573 IRIIDRRKLG

>member
-7 IEFAD
+7 IEFAN

-26 KYFPKNQNNIR
+26 KYFPKNQNNI
-37 KKYLPNEVAKVIGE
+37 KQKYLPNEVAKVIGE

-61 LRTTFVP
+61 LRTTFIP

-83 IWRVLSEAFVQDLY
+83 IWKVLSEAFVQDLY

-131 LLGAKTSD
+131 LLGAKTAD

-214 VVIADDYQSEVDV
+214 VVIADDYQSEVDI

-258 VKSATKFVSIGTV
+258 VKSATKFISIGTV

-292 RAVLLEDGQTIDDIF
+292 RAVLLEDGQTVDDIF
-307 ESDLWIKCKK
+307 ESDLWIQCKK
-317 IYFDDKIEDPQIQAR
+317 IYFDDKIEDPQIKAR
-332 KFYEKHKEEMK
+332 KFYEEHIDEMK
-343 YPVLWEEKWDF
+343 YPLLWEEKWDF

-366 KSFMSEKMNDASSIG
+366 KSFMSEKMNDASTLG
-381 EKWFKS
+381 VRWFKA
-387 IRTQSV
+387 IRTQSE
-393 EEIEDHIFLKTMLCV
+393 EEIKDHTFLKTMLCV
-408 DPAGDNSS
+408 DPAGEQSRRSDF
-416 NKKKKTDSF
+416 F
-425 AMIVGSLG
+425 AMAVGSLG
-433 ENDFKYIRKMV
+433 ENDFKYVRRMI
-444 LEKMSFTEY
+444 LAKMSYKEY
-453 CNTIID
+453 CQTVID
-459 ILLEFTDITH
+459 LLKEYTDITH
-469 ISIERNT
+469 LYIEKNT
-476 YLGSDVTTI
+476 YLGADVTTI
-485 QQMIE
+485 AEMID
-490 KIPELK
+490 KDYELK
-496 KRNLI
+496 RRNI
-501 FINDMNNKNKDNR
+501 IIINEMSRKNKDER
-514 IATIQDSVNNGQ
+514 ISTIIEEVNNGQ
-526 IIFADNNK
+526 LVFNSNNK
-534 AFTDQ
+534 DFIQQ

-545 TAYTLHDDAADVV
+545 TAYSPHDDAPDIIAELSRRLIEIEV
-558 SDFANKILKIKTKNI
+558 KNI
-573 IRFMDRRRLG
+573 IRIIDRRKLG

>member
-83 IWRVLSEAFVQDLY
+83 IWRVLSETFVQDLY

-131 LLGAKTSD
+131 LLGAKTAD

-258 VKSATKFVSIGTV
+258 VKAATKFVSIGTV

-285 DYHTIMN
+285 DYHTIIN

-307 ESDLWIKCKK
+307 ESDLWLECKK

-332 KFYEKHKEEMK
+332 KFYEKHIDEMK
-343 YPVLWEEKWDF
+343 YPLLWEEKWDF
-354 FIDIAVKYWSNR
+354 FSDIAVKYWTNR
-366 KSFMSEKMNDASSIG
+366 KSFMSEKMNDASTLG
-381 EKWFKS
+381 VRWFKA
-387 IRTQSV
+387 IRTQAE
-393 EEIEDHIFLKTMLCV
+393 EEIEDHTFLKTMLCV
-408 DPAGDNSS
+408 DPAGEQSRRSDF
-416 NKKKKTDSF
+416 F
-425 AMIVGSLG
+425 AMAVGSLG
-433 ENDFKYIRKMV
+433 ENDFKYIRKMI
-444 LEKMSFTEY
+444 LAKMSYKQYCQTVIDLLKEY
-453 CNTIID
+453 
-459 ILLEFTDITH
+459 TDITH
-469 ISIERNT
+469 LYIEKNT
-476 YLGSDVTTI
+476 YLGADVTTI
-485 QQMIE
+485 TEMID
-490 KIPELK
+490 KDYELK
-496 KRNLI
+496 RRNIIIL
-501 FINDMNNKNKDNR
+501 NEMSRKNKDER
-514 IATIQDSVNNGQ
+514 ISTIIEEVNNGQ
-526 IIFADNNK
+526 LVFNNNNK
-534 AFTDQ
+534 DFTQQ

-545 TAYTLHDDAADVV
+545 TAYSPHDDAPDIIAELSRRLIEIEV
-558 SDFANKILKIKTKNI
+558 KNI
-573 IRFMDRRRLG
+573 IRIMDRRKLG

>member
-7 IEFAD
+7 IEFTD

-131 LLGAKTSD
+131 LLGAKTAD

-258 VKSATKFVSIGTV
+258 VKAATKFISIGTV
-271 LHIDCLISKLSRNR
+271 LHIDCLISRLSRNR
-285 DYHTIMN
+285 DYHTIIN

-307 ESDLWIKCKK
+307 ESNLWLECKK
-317 IYFDDKIEDPQIQAR
+317 IYFDDKIEDPRIQAR
-332 KFYEKHKEEMK
+332 KFYDKHIDKMK
-343 YPVLWEEKWDF
+343 YPLLWEEKWDF
-354 FIDIAVKYWSNR
+354 FNDIAVKYWTNR
-366 KSFMSEKMNDASSIG
+366 KSFMSEKMNDASTLG
-381 EKWFKS
+381 VRWFKA
-387 IRTQSV
+387 IRTQSE
-393 EEIEDHIFLKTMLCV
+393 EEIEDHTFLKTMLCV
-408 DPAGDNSS
+408 DPAGEQSRRSDF
-416 NKKKKTDSF
+416 F
-425 AMIVGSLG
+425 AMAVGSLG
-433 ENDFKYIRKMV
+433 ENDFKYVRRMI
-444 LEKMSFTEY
+444 LAKMSYKEY
-453 CNTIID
+453 CQTVID
-459 ILLEFTDITH
+459 LLKEYTEITH
-469 ISIERNT
+469 LYVEKNT
-476 YLGSDVTTI
+476 YLGADVTTI
-485 QQMIE
+485 TEMID
-490 KIPELK
+490 KDYELK
-496 KRNLI
+496 RRNIIIL
-501 FINDMNNKNKDNR
+501 NEMSRRNKDER
-514 IATIQDSVNNGQ
+514 ISTIIEEVNNGQ
-526 IIFADNNK
+526 LVFNNNNK
-534 AFTDQ
+534 DFTQQ

-545 TAYTLHDDAADVV
+545 TAYSPHDDAPDIIAELSRRLIEIEV
-558 SDFANKILKIKTKNI
+558 KNI
-573 IRFMDRRRLG
+573 IRIIDRRKLG

>member
-7 IEFAD
+7 IEFTD

-68 SDDNSAR
+68 SDNNSAR

-131 LLGAKTSD
+131 LLGAKTAD

-258 VKSATKFVSIGTV
+258 VKAATKFVSIGTV

-285 DYHTIMN
+285 DYHTIIN

-307 ESDLWIKCKK
+307 ESDLWLECKK

-332 KFYEKHKEEMK
+332 KFYEKHIDEMK
-343 YPVLWEEKWDF
+343 YPLLWEEKWDF
-354 FIDIAVKYWSNR
+354 FSDIAVKYWTNR
-366 KSFMSEKMNDASSIG
+366 KSFMSEKMNDASTLG
-381 EKWFKS
+381 VRWFKA
-387 IRTQSV
+387 IRTQAE
-393 EEIEDHIFLKTMLCV
+393 EEIEDHTFLKTMLCV
-408 DPAGDNSS
+408 DPAGEQSRRSDF
-416 NKKKKTDSF
+416 F
-425 AMIVGSLG
+425 AMAVGSLG
-433 ENDFKYIRKMV
+433 ENDFKYIRKMI
-444 LEKMSFTEY
+444 LAKMSYKQYCQTVIDLLKEY
-453 CNTIID
+453 
-459 ILLEFTDITH
+459 TDITH
-469 ISIERNT
+469 LYIEKNT
-476 YLGSDVTTI
+476 YLGADVTTI
-485 QQMIE
+485 TEMID
-490 KIPELK
+490 KDYELK
-496 KRNLI
+496 RRNIIIL
-501 FINDMNNKNKDNR
+501 NEMSRKNKDER
-514 IATIQDSVNNGQ
+514 ISTIIEEVNNGQ
-526 IIFADNNK
+526 LVFNNNNK
-534 AFTDQ
+534 DFTQQ

-545 TAYTLHDDAADVV
+545 TAYSPHDDAPDIIAELSRRLIEIEV
-558 SDFANKILKIKTKNI
+558 KNI
-573 IRFMDRRRLG
+573 IRIMDRRKLG

>member
-7 IEFAD
+7 IEFAN

-26 KYFPKNQNNIR
+26 KYFPKNQNNI
-37 KKYLPNEVAKVIGE
+37 KQKYLPNEVAKVIGE

-83 IWRVLSEAFVQDLY
+83 IWKVLSEAFVQDLY

-131 LLGAKTSD
+131 LLGAKTAD

-214 VVIADDYQSEVDV
+214 VVIADDYQSEVDI

-258 VKSATKFVSIGTV
+258 VKAATKFISIGTV
-271 LHIDCLISKLSRNR
+271 LHIDCLISRLSRNR
-285 DYHTIMN
+285 DYHTIIN

-307 ESDLWIKCKK
+307 ESNLWLQCKK

-332 KFYEKHKEEMK
+332 KFYDKHIDKMK
-343 YPVLWEEKWDF
+343 YPLLWEEKWDF
-354 FIDIAVKYWSNR
+354 FNDIAVKYWTNR
-366 KSFMSEKMNDASSIG
+366 KSFMSEKMNDASTLG
-381 EKWFKS
+381 VRWFKA
-387 IRTQSV
+387 IRTQSE
-393 EEIEDHIFLKTMLCV
+393 EEIEDHTFLKTMLCV
-408 DPAGDNSS
+408 DPAGEQSRRSDF
-416 NKKKKTDSF
+416 F
-425 AMIVGSLG
+425 AMAVGSLG
-433 ENDFKYIRKMV
+433 ENDFKYVRRMI
-444 LEKMSFTEY
+444 LAKMSYKEY
-453 CNTIID
+453 CQTVID
-459 ILLEFTDITH
+459 LLKEYTEITH
-469 ISIERNT
+469 LYVEKNT
-476 YLGSDVTTI
+476 YLGADVTTI
-485 QQMIE
+485 TEMID
-490 KIPELK
+490 KDYELK
-496 KRNLI
+496 RRNIIIL
-501 FINDMNNKNKDNR
+501 NEMSRRNKDER
-514 IATIQDSVNNGQ
+514 ISTIIEEVNNGQ
-526 IIFADNNK
+526 LVFNNNNK
-534 AFTDQ
+534 DFTQQ

-545 TAYTLHDDAADVV
+545 TAYSPHDDAPDIIAELSRRLIEIEV
-558 SDFANKILKIKTKNI
+558 KNI
-573 IRFMDRRRLG
+573 IRIIDRRKLG

>member
-83 IWRVLSEAFVQDLY
+83 IWRVLSEAFVHDLY

-131 LLGAKTSD
+131 LLGAKTAD

-258 VKSATKFVSIGTV
+258 VKAATKFVSIGTV

-285 DYHTIMN
+285 DYHTIIN

-307 ESDLWIKCKK
+307 ESDLWLECKK

-332 KFYEKHKEEMK
+332 KFYEKHIDEMK
-343 YPVLWEEKWDF
+343 YPLLWEEKWDF
-354 FIDIAVKYWSNR
+354 FSDIAVKYWTNR
-366 KSFMSEKMNDASSIG
+366 KSFMSEKMNDASTLG
-381 EKWFKS
+381 VRWFKA
-387 IRTQSV
+387 IRTQAE
-393 EEIEDHIFLKTMLCV
+393 EEIEDHTFLKTMLCV
-408 DPAGDNSS
+408 DPAGEQSRRSDF
-416 NKKKKTDSF
+416 F
-425 AMIVGSLG
+425 AMAVGSLG
-433 ENDFKYIRKMV
+433 ENDFKYIRKMI
-444 LEKMSFTEY
+444 LAKMSYKQYCQTVIDLLKEY
-453 CNTIID
+453 
-459 ILLEFTDITH
+459 TDITH
-469 ISIERNT
+469 LYIEKNT
-476 YLGSDVTTI
+476 YLGADVTTI
-485 QQMIE
+485 TEMID
-490 KIPELK
+490 KDYELK
-496 KRNLI
+496 RRNIIIL
-501 FINDMNNKNKDNR
+501 NEMSRKNKDER
-514 IATIQDSVNNGQ
+514 ISTIIEEVNNGQ
-526 IIFADNNK
+526 LVFNNNNK
-534 AFTDQ
+534 DFTQQ

-545 TAYTLHDDAADVV
+545 TAYSPHDDAPDIIAELSRRLIEIEV
-558 SDFANKILKIKTKNI
+558 KNI
-573 IRFMDRRRLG
+573 IRIMDRRKLG

>member
-7 IEFAD
+7 IEFAN

-26 KYFPKNQNNIR
+26 KYFPKNQNNI
-37 KKYLPNEVAKVIGE
+37 KQKYLPNEVAKVIGE

-61 LRTTFVP
+61 LRTTFIP

-83 IWRVLSEAFVQDLY
+83 IWKVLSEAFVQDLY

-131 LLGAKTSD
+131 LLGAKTAD

-214 VVIADDYQSEVDV
+214 VVIADDYQSEVDI

-258 VKSATKFVSIGTV
+258 VKSATKFISIGTV
-271 LHIDCLISKLSRNR
+271 LHIDCLISRLSRNR
-285 DYHTIMN
+285 DYHTIIN

-307 ESDLWIKCKK
+307 ESNLWLECKK

-332 KFYEKHKEEMK
+332 KFYDKHIDKMK
-343 YPVLWEEKWDF
+343 YPLLWEEKWDF
-354 FIDIAVKYWSNR
+354 FNDIAVKYWTNR
-366 KSFMSEKMNDASSIG
+366 KSFMSEKMNDASTLG
-381 EKWFKS
+381 VRWFKA
-387 IRTQSV
+387 IRTQAE
-393 EEIEDHIFLKTMLCV
+393 EEIEDHTFLKTMLCV
-408 DPAGDNSS
+408 DPAGEQSRRSDF
-416 NKKKKTDSF
+416 F
-425 AMIVGSLG
+425 AMAVGSLG
-433 ENDFKYIRKMV
+433 ENDFKYIRKMI
-444 LEKMSFTEY
+444 LAKMSYKQYCQTVIDLLKEY
-453 CNTIID
+453 
-459 ILLEFTDITH
+459 TDITH
-469 ISIERNT
+469 LYIEKNT
-476 YLGSDVTTI
+476 YLGADVTTI
-485 QQMIE
+485 TEMID
-490 KIPELK
+490 KDYELK
-496 KRNLI
+496 RRNIIIL
-501 FINDMNNKNKDNR
+501 NEMSRKNKDER
-514 IATIQDSVNNGQ
+514 ISTIIEEVNNGQ
-526 IIFADNNK
+526 LVFNSNNK
-534 AFTDQ
+534 DFTQQ

-545 TAYTLHDDAADVV
+545 TAYSPHDDAPDIIAELSRRLIEIEV
-558 SDFANKILKIKTKNI
+558 KNI
-573 IRFMDRRRLG
+573 IRIMDRRKLG

>member
-7 IEFAD
+7 IEFTD

-131 LLGAKTSD
+131 LLGAKTAD

-258 VKSATKFVSIGTV
+258 VKAATKFVSIGTV

-285 DYHTIMN
+285 DYHTIIN

-307 ESDLWIKCKK
+307 ESDLWLECKK

-332 KFYEKHKEEMK
+332 KFYEKHIDEMK
-343 YPVLWEEKWDF
+343 YPLLWEEKWDF
-354 FIDIAVKYWSNR
+354 FSDIAVKYWTNR
-366 KSFMSEKMNDASSIG
+366 KSFMSEKMNDASTLG
-381 EKWFKS
+381 VRWFKA
-387 IRTQSV
+387 IRTQAE
-393 EEIEDHIFLKTMLCV
+393 EEIEDHTFLKTMLCV
-408 DPAGDNSS
+408 DPAGEQSRRSDF
-416 NKKKKTDSF
+416 F
-425 AMIVGSLG
+425 AMAVGSLG
-433 ENDFKYIRKMV
+433 ENDFKYIRKMI
-444 LEKMSFTEY
+444 LAKMSYKQYCQTVIDLLKEY
-453 CNTIID
+453 
-459 ILLEFTDITH
+459 TDITH
-469 ISIERNT
+469 IYIEKNT
-476 YLGSDVTTI
+476 YLGADVTTI
-485 QQMIE
+485 TEMID
-490 KIPELK
+490 KDYELK
-496 KRNLI
+496 RRNIIIL
-501 FINDMNNKNKDNR
+501 NEMSRKNKDER
-514 IATIQDSVNNGQ
+514 ISTIIEEVNNGQ
-526 IIFADNNK
+526 LVFNNNNK
-534 AFTDQ
+534 DFTQQ

-545 TAYTLHDDAADVV
+545 TAYSPHDDAPDIIAELSRRLIEIEV
-558 SDFANKILKIKTKNI
+558 KNI
-573 IRFMDRRRLG
+573 IRIMDRRKLG

>member
-7 IEFAD
+7 IEFPN
-12 DNKYSIYLIDKYLK
+12 DNKYSLYLIDKYLK
-26 KYFPKNQNNIR
+26 KYFPKNQDNIR
-37 KKYLPNEVAKVIGE
+37 RKYTPNEVAKVIGE

-83 IWRVLSEAFVQDLY
+83 IWKILSKAFVQDLY

-124 YKKSKFT
+124 YKKSTFT
-131 LLGAKTSD
+131 LLGAKTAD

-178 YKVNSGEIEFTN
+178 YKVNSGEIELTN

-214 VVIADDYQSEVDV
+214 VVIADDYQSEVDI

-258 VKSATKFVSIGTV
+258 VKAATKFVSIGTV
-271 LHIDCLISKLSRNR
+271 LHIDCLISRLSRNR
-285 DYHTIMN
+285 DYYTIIN
-292 RAVLLEDGQTIDDIF
+292 RAVLLENDQTIDDIF
-307 ESDLWIKCKK
+307 ESDLWLECKK

-332 KFYEKHKEEMK
+332 KFYEKHIEKMK
-343 YPVLWEEKWDF
+343 YPLLWEEKWDF
-354 FIDIAVKYWSNR
+354 FNDIAVKYWTNR
-366 KSFMSEKMNDASSIG
+366 KSFMSEKMNDASTLG
-381 EKWFKS
+381 VRWFKA
-387 IRTQSV
+387 IRTQSE
-393 EEIEDHIFLKTMLCV
+393 EEIEDHTFLKTMLCV
-408 DPAGDNSS
+408 DPAGEQSRRSDF
-416 NKKKKTDSF
+416 F
-425 AMIVGSLG
+425 AMAVGSLG
-433 ENDFKYIRKMV
+433 ENDFKYVRRMI
-444 LEKMSFTEY
+444 LAKMSYKEY
-453 CNTIID
+453 CQTVID
-459 ILLEFTDITH
+459 LLKEYTDITH
-469 ISIERNT
+469 LYVEKNT
-476 YLGSDVTTI
+476 YLGADVTTI
-485 QQMIE
+485 TEMID
-490 KIPELK
+490 KDYELK
-496 KRNLI
+496 RRNIIIL
-501 FINDMNNKNKDNR
+501 NEMSRRNKDER
-514 IATIQDSVNNGQ
+514 ISTIIEEVNNGQ
-526 IIFADNNK
+526 LVFNNNNK
-534 AFTDQ
+534 DFTQQ

-545 TAYTLHDDAADVV
+545 TAYSPHDDAPDIIAELSRRLIEIEV
-558 SDFANKILKIKTKNI
+558 KNI
-573 IRFMDRRRLG
+573 IRIIDRRKLG

>member
-131 LLGAKTSD
+131 LLGAKTAD

-258 VKSATKFVSIGTV
+258 VKAATKFVSIGTV

-285 DYHTIMN
+285 DYHTIIN

-307 ESDLWIKCKK
+307 ESDLWLECKK

-332 KFYEKHKEEMK
+332 KFYEKHIDEMK
-343 YPVLWEEKWDF
+343 YPLLWEEKWDF
-354 FIDIAVKYWSNR
+354 FSDIAVKYWTNR
-366 KSFMSEKMNDASSIG
+366 KSFMSEKMNDASTLG
-381 EKWFKS
+381 VRWFKA
-387 IRTQSV
+387 IRTQAE
-393 EEIEDHIFLKTMLCV
+393 EEIEDHTFLKTMLCV
-408 DPAGDNSS
+408 DPAGEQSRRSDF
-416 NKKKKTDSF
+416 F
-425 AMIVGSLG
+425 AMAVGSLG
-433 ENDFKYIRKMV
+433 ENDFKYIRKMI
-444 LEKMSFTEY
+444 LAKMSYKQYCQTVIDLLKEY
-453 CNTIID
+453 
-459 ILLEFTDITH
+459 TDITH
-469 ISIERNT
+469 LYIEKNT
-476 YLGSDVTTI
+476 YLGADVTTI
-485 QQMIE
+485 TEMID
-490 KIPELK
+490 KDYELK
-496 KRNLI
+496 RRNIIIL
-501 FINDMNNKNKDNR
+501 NEMSRKNKDER
-514 IATIQDSVNNGQ
+514 ISTIIEEVNNGQ
-526 IIFADNNK
+526 LVFNNNNK
-534 AFTDQ
+534 DFTQQ

-545 TAYTLHDDAADVV
+545 TAYSPHDDAPD
-558 SDFANKILKIKTKNI
+558 I
-573 IRFMDRRRLG
+573 IAELSRRLIEIE
-583 V
+583 VM

>member
-7 IEFAD
+7 IEFPN
-12 DNKYSIYLIDKYLK
+12 DNKYSLYLIDKYLK
-26 KYFPKNQNNIR
+26 KYFPKNQDNIR
-37 KKYLPNEVAKVIGE
+37 RKYTPNEVAKVIGE

-83 IWRVLSEAFVQDLY
+83 IWKILSKAFVQDLY

-124 YKKSKFT
+124 YKKSTFT
-131 LLGAKTSD
+131 LLGAKTAY

-178 YKVNSGEIEFTN
+178 YKVNSGEIELTN

-214 VVIADDYQSEVDV
+214 VVIADDYQSEVDI

-258 VKSATKFVSIGTV
+258 VKAATKFISIGTV
-271 LHIDCLISKLSRNR
+271 LHIDCLISRLSRNR
-285 DYHTIMN
+285 DYHTIIN

-307 ESDLWIKCKK
+307 ESNLWLECKK

-332 KFYEKHKEEMK
+332 KFYDKHIDKMK
-343 YPVLWEEKWDF
+343 YPLLWEEKWDF
-354 FIDIAVKYWSNR
+354 FNDIAVKYWTNR
-366 KSFMSEKMNDASSIG
+366 KSFMSEKMNDASTLG
-381 EKWFKS
+381 VRWFKA
-387 IRTQSV
+387 IRTQSE
-393 EEIEDHIFLKTMLCV
+393 EEIEDHTFLKTMLCV
-408 DPAGDNSS
+408 DPAGEQSRRSDF
-416 NKKKKTDSF
+416 F
-425 AMIVGSLG
+425 AMAVGSLG
-433 ENDFKYIRKMV
+433 ENDFKYVRRMI
-444 LEKMSFTEY
+444 LAKMSYKEY
-453 CNTIID
+453 CQTVID
-459 ILLEFTDITH
+459 LLKEYTEITH
-469 ISIERNT
+469 LYVEKNT
-476 YLGSDVTTI
+476 YLGADVTTI
-485 QQMIE
+485 TEMID
-490 KIPELK
+490 KDYELK
-496 KRNLI
+496 RRNIIIL
-501 FINDMNNKNKDNR
+501 NEMSRRNKDER
-514 IATIQDSVNNGQ
+514 ISTIIEEVNNGQ
-526 IIFADNNK
+526 LVFNNNNK
-534 AFTDQ
+534 DFTQQ

-545 TAYTLHDDAADVV
+545 TAYSPHDDAPDIIAELSRRLIEIEV
-558 SDFANKILKIKTKNI
+558 KNI
-573 IRFMDRRRLG
+573 IRIIDRRKLG

>member
-131 LLGAKTSD
+131 LLGAKTAD

-164 LIDLKGKKPNSKDY
+164 LIDLKGKK
-178 YKVNSGEIEFTN
+178 
-190 DTYIRAVGSTTS
+190 
-202 VRGANWGGVRPT
+202 
-214 VVIADDYQSEVDV
+214 
-227 ITEDAREKKWNRWC
+227 
-241 KEVEEV
+241 
-247 GDTAV
+247 
-252 FRKGKK
+252 
-258 VKSATKFVSIGTV
+258 VKASTKFVSIGTV

-285 DYHTIMN
+285 DYHTIIN

-307 ESDLWIKCKK
+307 ESDLWLECKK

-332 KFYEKHKEEMK
+332 KFYEKHIDEMK
-343 YPVLWEEKWDF
+343 YPLLWEEKWDF
-354 FIDIAVKYWSNR
+354 FSDIAVKYWTNR
-366 KSFMSEKMNDASSIG
+366 KSFMSEKMNDASTLG
-381 EKWFKS
+381 VRWFKA
-387 IRTQSV
+387 IRTQAE
-393 EEIEDHIFLKTMLCV
+393 EEIEDHTFLKTMLCV
-408 DPAGDNSS
+408 DPAGEQSRRSDF
-416 NKKKKTDSF
+416 F
-425 AMIVGSLG
+425 AMAVGSLG
-433 ENDFKYIRKMV
+433 ENDFKYIRKMI
-444 LEKMSFTEY
+444 LAKMSYKQYCQTVIDLLKEY
-453 CNTIID
+453 
-459 ILLEFTDITH
+459 TDITH
-469 ISIERNT
+469 LYIEKNT
-476 YLGSDVTTI
+476 YLGADVTTI
-485 QQMIE
+485 TEMID
-490 KIPELK
+490 KDYELK
-496 KRNLI
+496 RRNIIIL
-501 FINDMNNKNKDNR
+501 NEMSRKNKDER
-514 IATIQDSVNNGQ
+514 ISTIIEEVNNGQ
-526 IIFADNNK
+526 LVFNNNNK
-534 AFTDQ
+534 DFTQQ

-545 TAYTLHDDAADVV
+545 TAYSPHDDAPDIIAELSRRLIEIEV
-558 SDFANKILKIKTKNI
+558 KNI
-573 IRFMDRRRLG
+573 IRIMDRRKLG

>member
-7 IEFAD
+7 IEFTD

-131 LLGAKTSD
+131 LLGAKTAD

-252 FRKGKK
+252 FRKGRK
-258 VKSATKFVSIGTV
+258 VKAATKFVSIGTV
-271 LHIDCLISKLSRNR
+271 LHIDCLISRLSRNR
-285 DYHTIMN
+285 DYHTIIN

-307 ESDLWIKCKK
+307 ESDLWLECKK

-332 KFYEKHKEEMK
+332 KFYEKHIDEMK
-343 YPVLWEEKWDF
+343 YPLLWEEKWDF
-354 FIDIAVKYWSNR
+354 FSDIAVKYWTNR
-366 KSFMSEKMNDASSIG
+366 KSFMSEKMNDASTLG
-381 EKWFKS
+381 VRWFKA
-387 IRTQSV
+387 IRTQAE
-393 EEIEDHIFLKTMLCV
+393 EEIEDHTFLKTMLCV
-408 DPAGDNSS
+408 DPAGEQSRRSDF
-416 NKKKKTDSF
+416 F
-425 AMIVGSLG
+425 AMAVGSLG
-433 ENDFKYIRKMV
+433 ENDFKYIRKMI
-444 LEKMSFTEY
+444 LAKMSYKQYCQTVIDLLKEY
-453 CNTIID
+453 
-459 ILLEFTDITH
+459 TDITH
-469 ISIERNT
+469 LYIEKNT
-476 YLGSDVTTI
+476 YLGADVTTI
-485 QQMIE
+485 TEMID
-490 KIPELK
+490 KDYELK
-496 KRNLI
+496 RRNIIIL
-501 FINDMNNKNKDNR
+501 NEMSRRNKDER
-514 IATIQDSVNNGQ
+514 ISTIIEEVNNGQ
-526 IIFADNNK
+526 LVFNNNNK
-534 AFTDQ
+534 DFTQQ

-545 TAYTLHDDAADVV
+545 TAYSPHDDAPDIIAELSRRLIEIEV
-558 SDFANKILKIKTKNI
+558 KNI
-573 IRFMDRRRLG
+573 IRIMDRRKLG

>member
-131 LLGAKTSD
+131 LLGAKTAY

-214 VVIADDYQSEVDV
+214 VVIADDYQSEVDI

-258 VKSATKFVSIGTV
+258 VKAATKFISIGTV
-271 LHIDCLISKLSRNR
+271 LHIDCLISRLSRNR
-285 DYHTIMN
+285 DYHTIIN

-307 ESDLWIKCKK
+307 ESNLWLECKK

-332 KFYEKHKEEMK
+332 KFYDKHIDKMK
-343 YPVLWEEKWDF
+343 YPLLWEEKWDF
-354 FIDIAVKYWSNR
+354 FNDIAVKYWTNR
-366 KSFMSEKMNDASSIG
+366 KSFMSEKMNDASTLG
-381 EKWFKS
+381 VRWFKA
-387 IRTQSV
+387 IRTQSE
-393 EEIEDHIFLKTMLCV
+393 EEIEDHTFLKTMLCV
-408 DPAGDNSS
+408 DPAGEQSRRSDF
-416 NKKKKTDSF
+416 F
-425 AMIVGSLG
+425 AMAVGSLG
-433 ENDFKYIRKMV
+433 ENDFKYVRRMI
-444 LEKMSFTEY
+444 LAKMSYKEY
-453 CNTIID
+453 CQTVID
-459 ILLEFTDITH
+459 LLKEYTEITH
-469 ISIERNT
+469 LYVEKNT
-476 YLGSDVTTI
+476 YLGADVTTI
-485 QQMIE
+485 TEMID
-490 KIPELK
+490 KDYELK
-496 KRNLI
+496 RRNIIIL
-501 FINDMNNKNKDNR
+501 NEMSRRNKDER
-514 IATIQDSVNNGQ
+514 ISTIIEEVNNGQ
-526 IIFADNNK
+526 LVFNNNNK
-534 AFTDQ
+534 DFTQQ

-545 TAYTLHDDAADVV
+545 TAYSPHDDAPDIIAELSRRLIEIEV
-558 SDFANKILKIKTKNI
+558 KNI
-573 IRFMDRRRLG
+573 IRIIDRRKLG